1 MTAIPQFNREE
12 SLRRRLNSFLSKNF
26 AIPEL
31 DYYAKLDTEAFLG
44 LKSVLA
50 DINNILTIRVSLA
63 FVEWIAIRLA
73 LDSDAKLALKKI
85 VLEAKPNANG
95 FDVWLGYP
103 VAFVAEVKCNVP
115 INRGSIYGSAQR
127 HGIEKDVTTLL
138 QGKRRA
144 SINSQSCPKF
154 LAFLDLPEIR
164 SANEHLLRVS
174 KTCKEKLVFVSEG
187 TEFNRHD
194 VVYGV
199 YIVPEP

>member
-1 MTAIPQFNREE
+1 
-12 SLRRRLNSFLSKNF
+12 LSKNF